1 MPRVC
6 WTAILALELVAAAR
20 AQYTPTLR
28 HQRVYDFAGSSVGDA
43 LGSEWT
49 GWANA
54 DGISLIGGSGPG
66 LRVCQRGTGITMVST
81 ELDPALWDPLPV
93 RLSVSVTV
101 AAHNVSVPLHEW
113 NGLKFMVS
121 RTLSGATTHDNPAV
135 WGDVEQR
142 QLSYTWTFY
151 NSATAPSRI
160 VVSLGLQESSGCAEF
175 HDLNVTVVQ
184 LPTGW
189 HWFSGVSTRL
199 RGAMVAETVSAA
211 SLGVLGS
218 WGANVV
224 RFQLTDPLIRTRNTS
239 RWWPII
245 RSSLDNW
252 VDATRDTARA
262 QGIKVLL
269 DMHECPGNCTPGPE
283 RLCELQYNRE
293 MQEAFVELWERIA
306 ERYKGEYEWMWAFD
320 LLNEPAFSNNI
331 RHPGAILWAQLA
343 ERVARAVRAV
353 DPQRPIVVS
362 FDNWG
367 GPYGAPE
374 LPVPVDKVLYTLHMY
389 SPTCFTHQG
398 VLSGVPVGAQY
409 PSRMACDFNN
419 TWDMAM
425 IRKTLAA
432 AKAFSE
438 TFKIQIIVGEFSA
451 VRWAANNSAYR
462 YIRDCIEVFEEHG
475 WHWIYHAFREWNGW
489 SVEYT
494 ENRTDM
500 ALARTPTERQK
511 LLQSWLSRNSNP
523 YTTNI
528 VVWRGENERCAPGM
542 GLVVVL
548 ESVISAIGRMGA
560 GPCSPPTITQQVDI
574 DCSAHDSLWRI
585 GRAMAGTPLDGREK
599 EACSRPRQH
608 RSRWQHVSLLSPQ
621 PPPLFGEGSR
631 LSQQASYYAGDAD
644 PLES

>member
-1 MPRVC
+1 MPR
-6 WTAILALELVAAAR
+6 AALPHLVLVLVLVVSATQ
-20 AQYTPTLR
+20 AQYRPTLR
-28 HQRVYDFAGSSVGDA
+28 HQRVYEFAGSSVGDA

-54 DGISLIGGSGPG
+54 DGISLVGGSGPG

-81 ELDPALWDPLPV
+81 ELDPALWTDAQPV

-101 AAHNVSVPLHEW
+101 AAHNVSVPQHEW

-142 QLSYTWTFY
+142 QLSYTWTFF

-175 HDLNVTVVQ
+175 FALNVTVVQ

-189 HWFSGVSTRL
+189 QWFSGVSTRL
-199 RGAMVAETVSAA
+199 RGAMVAETVSAS
-211 SLGVLGS
+211 SLTVLGS

-224 RFQLTDPLIRTRNTS
+224 RFQLTDPLIRTRDTS

-269 DMHECPGNCTPGPE
+269 DMHECPGNCTPSPE
-283 RLCELQYNRE
+283 RLCELQYNRG
-293 MQEAFVELWERIA
+293 MQDAFVELWERIA

-320 LLNEPAFSNNI
+320 LLNEP
-331 RHPGAILWAQLA
+331 
-343 ERVARAVRAV
+343 
-353 DPQRPIVVS
+353 RPIVVS

-367 GPYGAPE
+367 GPNYPPE
-374 LPVPVDKVLYTLHMY
+374 LPVPVDKVIYTLHMY
-389 SPTCFTHQG
+389 TPMCFTHQG
-398 VLSGVPVGAQY
+398 VLDVPETDY
-409 PSRMACDFNN
+409 PSRMACDSDT
-419 TWDMAM
+419 TWDITM
-425 IRKTLAA
+425 IRKSLAV
-432 AKAFSE
+432 AKAFSD
-438 TFKIQIIVGEFSA
+438 TFTVPIVVGEFSA
-451 VRWAANNSAYR
+451 IRWAPNNSAYR

-489 SVEYT
+489 SVEHT

-500 ALARTPTERQK
+500 APARTPTERQK
-511 LLQSWLSRNSNP
+511 LLQSWFSLNSNP
-523 YTTNI
+523 
-528 VVWRGENERCAPGM
+528 
-542 GLVVVL
+542 
-548 ESVISAIGRMGA
+548 
-560 GPCSPPTITQQVDI
+560 
-574 DCSAHDSLWRI
+574 
-585 GRAMAGTPLDGREK
+585 
-599 EACSRPRQH
+599 
-608 RSRWQHVSLLSPQ
+608 
-621 PPPLFGEGSR
+621 
-631 LSQQASYYAGDAD
+631 
-644 PLES
+644 